1 MSDIA
6 QRFREEARL
15 TEEDCSVELINL
27 QYRAQAGEDIRWD
40 KVSAVIKNAQ
50 LNKALSTKLDNGR
63 YVLALIDTKG
73 ELPRVLYER
82 YEPGFHER
90 VEYIVA
96 KKTQEN
102 MQRAGFAHKVV
113 HVFGEKE

>member
-1 MSDIA
+1 MSDIGK
-6 QRFREEARL
+6 RFREEAGL
-15 TEEDCSVELINL
+15 TRELGNPFRPSPGKYGHYEAYEDGKTTQLKSS
-27 QYRAQAGEDIRWD
+27 Q
-40 KVSAVIKNAQ
+40 AQ

-96 KKTQEN
+96 KKTQED
-102 MQRAGFAHKVV
+102 MLKEGYKKVV